1 MLLYMRNPDRSSTAD
16 EPLFWTLGGGEL
28 HADVTVEPTDGYDGT
43 AGWRSSDPAAYGIKY
58 PRAVLDNRSFAVGI
72 RVNLDSLPGV
82 DTVVLAAVD
91 DAGNMQCSASIN
103 DDGTMSIWRGTM
115 DSELVRSED
124 ALDTSTDYRVGF
136 MGSVDHSG
144 GDLEIYVNGEVFI
157 RINNE
162 DTAQET
168 SNTWRGV
175 YVGFHEDWVAS
186 HFYIVDGSGSQT
198 GLIHGAYVKVFGPD
212 ANGTHT
218 AWPPLGAASA
228 YQAIDDTDP
237 DADATRIVS
246 PAIVGTRY
254 TVSMSTL
261 AATLAIYGAQ
271 LSAMA
276 RNLPS
281 SGLGSPSHELVVM
294 SGGNS
299 FVDTWQSVVTEDWR
313 VLTKVWDVD
322 PETEEPW
329 TVDGINAAEWGGQL
343 QT

>member
-1 MLLYMRNPDRSSTAD
+1 
-16 EPLFWTLGGGEL
+16 
-28 HADVTVEPTDGYDGT
+28 
-43 AGWRSSDPAAYGIKY
+43 
-58 PRAVLDNRSFAVGI
+58 
-72 RVNLDSLPGV
+72 
-82 DTVVLAAVD
+82 
-91 DAGNMQCSASIN
+91 
-103 DDGTMSIWRGTM
+103 
-115 DSELVRSED
+115 
-124 ALDTSTDYRVGF
+124 
-136 MGSVDHSG
+136 
-144 GDLEIYVNGEVFI
+144 
-157 RINNE
+157 
-162 DTAQET
+162 
-168 SNTWRGV
+168 
-175 YVGFHEDWVAS
+175 
-186 HFYIVDGSGSQT
+186 
-198 GLIHGAYVKVFGPD
+198 
-212 ANGTHT
+212 
-218 AWPPLGAASA
+218 
-228 YQAIDDTDP
+228 
-237 DADATRIVS
+237 VS